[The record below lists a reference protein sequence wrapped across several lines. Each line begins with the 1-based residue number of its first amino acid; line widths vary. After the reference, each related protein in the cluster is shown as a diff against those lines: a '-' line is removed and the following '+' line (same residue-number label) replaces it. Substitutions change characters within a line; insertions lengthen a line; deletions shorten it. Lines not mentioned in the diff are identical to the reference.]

1 MCPRFLAYFKCFKT
15 YLSDSAVLG
24 SRQATDTVGDPQEGF
39 RSRFQ
44 VDKAFKA
51 PLRFL
56 GFFSRSVESLNKQA
70 FAFVLCK
77 GSTEVWRL
85 RVKSLCLFLSC
96 PRKRAMRFFVRNSK
110 NGTCER
116 LPLER
121 GAISH

>member
-1 MCPRFLAYFKCFKT
+1 MTPKK
-15 YLSDSAVLG
+15 G
-24 SRQATDTVGDPQEGF
+24 SEVG
-39 RSRFQ
+39 FQ

-56 GFFSRSVESLNKQA
+56 GFFLDRLNLSTNKLLG
-70 FAFVLCK
+70 FVLCK

-116 LPLER
+116 DYHWSVGPSATRFLFEIMEEPLFRER
-121 GAISH
+121 L